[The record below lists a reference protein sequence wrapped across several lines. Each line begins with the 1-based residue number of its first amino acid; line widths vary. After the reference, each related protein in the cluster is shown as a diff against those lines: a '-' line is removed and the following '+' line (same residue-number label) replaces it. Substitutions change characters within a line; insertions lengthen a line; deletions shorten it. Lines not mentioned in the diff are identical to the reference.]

1 MSGAQPAVQSSAGP
15 RRRRFGQRLGRYWL
29 GTLLGSGGA
38 ASVYMARLDGPR
50 GFERMLALKIVHE
63 HLLADREFVA
73 SFLDEANL
81 ATQLQHPNIVHSY
94 ELCQDDNALYLAM
107 EYLHGQPLSRVCQ
120 RASEL
125 EQPLPY
131 SLVAWLGAR
140 AAEALAYAHAATGND
155 GEPLRLVH
163 RDVSPDNLFISYDG
177 QLKLLDFGIAHAARR
192 HAHTNL
198 GQIKGKLRYMA
209 PEYALGH
216 EFDGAIDIFALGA
229 TLYEAALGEPAFGG
243 DEQTSVHRSLL
254 GDVKDPRELRAD
266 FPPALWRVIQ
276 GTLEADPNARLGPA
290 ATVARELDAIAGL
303 SFAQGRALLAITME
317 RLFGPEKAGDLAD
330 AAELRGL
337 LRSEVERTE
346 HGHVLAGSTTP
357 KSRGSLKVVALGG
370 AALLVALL
378 SVRVGRAPAP
388 VASAPEPVSAASSV
402 QPLVPAQPPATVD
415 IAVVVSPP
423 GIADVEIEIAGVVAA
438 GSGSHRLVPRSTKA
452 VRVRVSA
459 PGYRPEEV
467 DVVPERDQSLLLSL
481 TRLARVVGTARARS
495 PSAPSRPPAESPG
508 VIKNY
513 PF

>member
-1 MSGAQPAVQSSAGP
+1 MTNDGSSDQWSKGL
-15 RRRRFGQRLGRYWL
+15 RRRRFGQRLGRYCL

-81 ATQLQHPNIVHSY
+81 ATRLQHPNIVHSY
-94 ELCQDDNALYLAM
+94 ELCQDDQTLYLAM
-107 EYLHGQPLSRVCQ
+107 EYLHGQPLSRVGQ
-120 RASEL
+120 RAIETK
-125 EQPLPY
+125 QPLPH

-140 AAEALAYAHAATGND
+140 AAEALAYAHSAAGND

-192 HAHTNL
+192 HAQTNL
-198 GQIKGKLRYMA
+198 GQLKGKLRYMA

-216 EFDGAIDIFALGA
+216 EFDDAVDIFALGA
-229 TLYEAALGEPAFGG
+229 TLYEVAVGEPAFGD

-254 GDVKDPRELRAD
+254 GDVKDPRDLLAD
-266 FPPALWRVIQ
+266 FPPLLWRVIQ
-276 GTLEADPNARLGPA
+276 GMLEADPALRLGPA

-303 SFAQGRALLAITME
+303 TFAQGRALLAITME
-317 RLFGPEKAGDLAD
+317 RLFSAEKAADLAD

-337 LRSEVERTE
+337 LRSEAESTE
-346 HGHVLAGSTTP
+346 HGHVLANAPTT
-357 KSRGSLKVVALGG
+357 KRRSSLKFVALGA
-370 AALLVALL
+370 AALLIPVLFMR
-378 SVRVGRAPAP
+378 SGRAPVSLARPLQP
-388 VASAPEPVSAASSV
+388 VPAASV
-402 QPLVPAQPPATVD
+402 QLLTEPPPRAVD
-415 IAVVVSPP
+415 IAVAASPS
-423 GIADVEIEIAGVVAA
+423 GVADVEVEIDRVVVK
-438 GSGSHRLVPRSTKA
+438 GGESHRLIPRSTTP

-459 PGYRPEEV
+459 PGYRSAEV
-467 DVVPERDQSLLLSL
+467 DVVPDRDQSLLLSL
-481 TRLARVVGTARARS
+481 TRAVRPTPPVSAKEPRIGS
-495 PSAPSRPPAESPG
+495 PSPPAESAG
-508 VIKNY
+508 IIKNY